1 MNVINI
7 IKPDA
12 LNNEVSLRYYF
23 KNVINIENIK
33 SIKLYYMD
41 NWTKI
46 ASMIYEYDVMMS
58 SGNCLELRKK
68 LLTSIMGYY
77 HIYPKNNGIVVLFN
91 INDINNDN
99 ITTSLQKLYQLKKD
113 IRKKYVSNTDLYYLK
128 FLNEDD
134 ITFDK
139 PLYDIDLSGLKVDIK
154 KFPANF
160 PYDDPAYK
168 MIFFNQIHGP
178 NPNSLDEIKH
188 SVKILNNEDVINEKR
203 LMKVLKNEI

>member
-12 LNNEVSLRYYF
+12 LNNEVSLKYYF
-23 KNVINIENIK
+23 KNVINIENIN

-68 LLTSIMGYY
+68 LLTSIAGYY
-77 HIYPKNNGIVVLFN
+77 HIYPKNNGIVVFF
-91 INDINNDN
+91 DINNDN
-99 ITTSLQKLYQLKKD
+99 ITISLQKLYQLKKD

-134 ITFDK
+134 ITFDR
-139 PLYDIDLSGLKVDIK
+139 PLYDIDLSELKVDIK
-154 KFPANF
+154 KLPANF
-160 PYDDPAYK
+160 DYDDAVYK
-168 MIFFNQIHGP
+168 IIYLNQIHGH
-178 NPNSLDEIKH
+178 NPNSLDEIRH

-203 LMKVLKNEI
+203 LMKVLKNEV